1 MQRSV
6 SAAKDGEAKWKTT
19 PFPDAQP
26 LSPRAADSGG
36 VGEHVSLRPN
46 RPSLV
51 SYAKRDPGQAAAA
64 DPSAS
69 QRPPLLASE
78 DTDAAQRPPMQQRQ
92 QSQPP
97 HADRPP
103 GNGRGSRPDAHPA
116 SGHDGTHERLSAQ
129 NGGGF
134 RPGGTA
140 APPAYQ
146 QVGFERS
153 QREGA
158 TLAGT

>member
-26 LSPRAADSGG
+26 LSPRAADGGG
-36 VGEHVSLRPN
+36 VGEHLSLRPN
-46 RPSLV
+46 RSSLV
-51 SYAKRDPGQAAAA
+51 AYAKARGPGQAAAA
-64 DPSAS
+64 GPSAP

-78 DTDAAQRPPMQQRQ
+78 DTDAAQRSMQQRQ

-103 GNGRGSRPDAHPA
+103 GNGRGSRPDTHPA